1 MPASSQASSELST
14 ASLTVVSSA
23 LRGLSNPS
31 KCRFL
36 AKNSL
41 TEIVRCLAAMDCA
54 VAFRR
59 LRGRPLEELCSLM
72 RAVFFFFLRFVF
84 ANAAV
89 LHHRTEVLAPLLS
102 ERTHS
107 HFRITDLAPGK
118 TLPII
123 PIRGLTSHPGL
134 PGTSLQSEQ
143 MVKPT
148 NKDLPTRSA
157 LTDDSIRWF
166 LRFDRL

>member
-1 MPASSQASSELST
+1 
-14 ASLTVVSSA
+14 
-23 LRGLSNPS
+23 
-31 KCRFL
+31 
-36 AKNSL
+36 
-41 TEIVRCLAAMDCA
+41 
-54 VAFRR
+54 
-59 LRGRPLEELCSLM
+59 M

-148 NKDLPTRSA
+148 NKDLPTRCA